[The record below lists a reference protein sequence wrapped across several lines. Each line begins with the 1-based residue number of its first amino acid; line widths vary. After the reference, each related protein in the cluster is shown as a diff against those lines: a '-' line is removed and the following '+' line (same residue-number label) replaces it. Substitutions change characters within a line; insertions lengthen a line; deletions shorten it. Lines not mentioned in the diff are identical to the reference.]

1 MKKLLQN
8 LLAGAR
14 QLLIGSLATAAL
26 LAAYAIAG
34 PGEEPT
40 LQDDEAAAIVL
51 TPPLQ
56 EQLTA
61 LCAAAWPDD
70 EMHAEARRRAC
81 AKD

>member
-1 MKKLLQN
+1 MKKLFEN

-14 QLLIGSLATAAL
+14 QLLIGALATAVL
-26 LAAYAIAG
+26 LVAYAIAG

-40 LQDDEAAAIVL
+40 HHDDEHAAIVL

-56 EQLTA
+56 EQLAA